1 MHPGPAAVA
10 LGDRRTR
17 PGGGLHLRTGFQG
30 DMEEQVVRCDRRRV
44 WHRLRVRGSPEP
56 KALGKVHTLMQRFL
70 SLAYFLLYVSLF
82 NGLFTVMETLFLAY
96 NYPAEECT
104 PQHQS
109 SHESRLRAC

>member
-1 MHPGPAAVA
+1 
-10 LGDRRTR
+10 
-17 PGGGLHLRTGFQG
+17 
-30 DMEEQVVRCDRRRV
+30 
-44 WHRLRVRGSPEP
+44 
-56 KALGKVHTLMQRFL
+56 MQRFL